1 MFIGAEGMCKAVGF
15 LVHQQPK
22 TTAMNTSNILHP
34 FSDER
39 AVIGALKASG
49 SQDPDVLYGVMANAA
64 TPLKL
69 STYAGYAFLISG
81 ILLSLTIIGAFV
93 GIPMAIA
100 GWWLKRKMKQ
110 QKHMFDRVFNTY
122 CTENGVK
129 SKAA

>member
-1 MFIGAEGMCKAVGF
+1 VAYKKHPWLGDFWSINN
-15 LVHQQPK
+15 QK
-22 TTAMNTSNILHP
+22 TTAMNATHLIHP

-69 STYAGYAFLISG
+69 FTYAGYAFLSCG

-93 GIPMAIA
+93 GIPMAII
-100 GWWLKRKMKQ
+100 GWWMQRKMKH
-110 QKHMFDRVFNTY
+110 QKRMFDRIFNAY

-129 SKAA
+129 LKAA